1 MDGLFEFNIPE
12 KLSAAI
18 QQPTRVWPIQETKMH
33 LEGFD
38 FLPGKPN
45 HLWHS
50 QGKQV
55 DLYELKGLPA
65 KVR

>member
-1 MDGLFEFNIPE
+1 
-12 KLSAAI
+12 
-18 QQPTRVWPIQETKMH
+18 MH

-38 FLPGKPN
+38 FVPGQPN
-45 HLWHS
+45 KLWEA

-65 KVR
+65 KAP